1 MSDDFK
7 EALKN
12 ANSVT
17 ISKTHHPAEKNSG
30 TVVKPFRGEDTERM
44 AQAIKKLLKPDWN
57 KWIRVAPEYV
67 KNNPNAKVIIIV
79 QQSKGFATVNSLRQV
94 SLGQKYFVFREKPTP
109 PKRSGGSPPPKAKDT
124 KVYKEKGESEG
135 LVKHPDR
142 IQIDAPIQN
151 ETLRVGRNK
160 ELSYDN
166 PEGPFTLHIKGLVSK
181 SSTYQ
186 VDWYLSEDANTKQ
199 ENPVHSVTYGEDI
212 PWQDQIH
219 GLEYGKYR
227 IGVKTQNGISSNKT
241 VTIKPEQIRIGEL
254 LYRPDKNIFYLIAV
268 DQYNS
273 FVSAAQ
279 EHDKPLKKLTQA
291 YQSGEQAQIDQAKG
305 ELDKK
310 LEPLVDAA
318 TDTSDLV
325 ELIGIRG
332 KKSYFM
338 EKKQVLPDWHEY
350 GPLRGGEQSMELVNN
365 KNSFNMK
372 KLKEQFNPRKYEK
385 SLSAEA
391 TYSWDLIEPHS
402 DSFGNWAKS
411 MNRTL
416 AEILDNQD
424 NLADDRKFDYTAQAQ
439 VMRYSYGT
447 SLNRSYNLKE
457 GEIDLSLESEASF
470 ALAEGK
476 VTGNWYI
483 PNAEGKEII
492 FTDVPTRGSRA
503 GQIIECNIGSFR
515 FKATAELSGF
525 AGASLQASA
534 GLTFG
539 MEEGKPKVR
548 GSVKKSDNEKENYV
562 GIGGEAFAGI
572 KGTGSLTGSGEWK
585 NPEKGHDWVSLL
597 ELGVSATAAGG
608 LSLKGDFCVDFH
620 DGRFI
625 LMFSG
630 QLVCVAGGGGEFIC
644 TVGVKHI
651 SDFIIYLF
659 HELKNEDFHHVGV
672 ITNEAFD
679 MYVAYSTYGLVTGE
693 DLRDIYEKGYRTAYK
708 IYQPVKNKLK
718 EIQSYVKEQEA
729 LGELHQQHKKELNQ
743 RKIKEIR
750 EQIKI
755 KEQRMRDA
763 KALANRILSNKQQ
776 LACQPPETKGQL
788 LYSLTP
794 MSWKK
799 SEETQEE
806 AIITILKTAQSWNDY
821 IEIVSHCSE
830 GGVKIPL
837 EQGEKRLRHILDG
850 RDHDRFE
857 LLRLQL
863 KRLNRQP
870 QINTAAIIDNGV
882 SLPA

>member
-17 ISKTHHPAEKNSG
+17 ISKTYHPAEKNSG
-30 TVVKPFRGEDTERM
+30 TVVKPWRDIDTETM
-44 AQAIKKLLKPDWN
+44 PQAIKNLLKPHWSA
-57 KWIRVAPEYV
+57 WLLAPPEYA
-67 KNNPNAKVIIIV
+67 KNNPGAKVTLIV
-79 QQSKGFATVNSLRQV
+79 NTRKGFAKVTSLRQIMP
-94 SLGQKYFVFREKPTP
+94 SQPYFVFREKPVP
-109 PKRSGGSPPPKAKDT
+109 PKVAGGGPPLRPEFI
-124 KVYKEKGESEG
+124 KESYVPEPP
-135 LVKHPDR
+135 VKHPDR
-142 IQIDAPIQN
+142 IAILEPVNHDF
-151 ETLRVGRNK
+151 LRVGRDK
-160 ELSYDN
+160 ALSYDN
-166 PEGPFTLHIKGLVSK
+166 PEGPFTVHIKGLVSQ

-186 VDWYLSEDANTKQ
+186 VDWREFFKDETRKK
-199 ENPVHSVTYGEDI
+199 NPVKQTTKGEDI
-212 PWQDQIH
+212 PWQDQIS
-219 GLEYGKYR
+219 GLDYGEYT
-227 IGVKTQNGISSNKT
+227 IGAVTENGISHSIK
-241 VTIKPEQIRIGEL
+241 VTIKPEQIRVGEL
-254 LYRPDKNIFYLIAV
+254 LYRPDKNIFYLINI
-268 DQYNS
+268 DQYNN

-279 EHDKPLKKLTQA
+279 EHDKPLEKLAQA
-291 YQSGEQAQIDQAKG
+291 YQSGEQEQIDQAKG

-310 LEPLVDAA
+310 LEPLVEAA

-476 VTGNWYI
+476 VSGNWYF

-503 GQIIECNIGSFR
+503 GQTIECNIGSFR

-608 LSLKGDFCVDFH
+608 LSLKGDFCVDFK
-620 DGRFI
+620 DGRLV

-630 QLVCVAGGGGEFIC
+630 AAVCVAGGGGEFAC
-644 TVGVKHI
+644 TIGVKYI
-651 SDFIIYLF
+651 ADFMIYLY
-659 HELKNEDFHHVGV
+659 HELKNEDFHFVEV
-672 ITNEAFD
+672 ISREAFD
-679 MYVAYSTYGLVTGE
+679 YYVTLSTYGLVTGE
-693 DLRDIYEKGYRTAYK
+693 DIRTMYAKGR
-708 IYQPVKNKLK
+708 
-718 EIQSYVKEQEA
+718 EA
-729 LGELHQQHKKELNQ
+729 LDTITSEVRAKL
-743 RKIKEIR
+743 
-750 EQIKI
+750 QILQSENAEAERAEK
-755 KEQRMRDA
+755 
-763 KALANRILSNKQQ
+763 LAESILTNISR
-776 LACQPPETKGQL
+776 LSCQPPEAKGQV
-788 LYSLTP
+788 LYSLSSTYSS
-794 MSWKK
+794 SW
-799 SEETQEE
+799 EEKQED
-806 AIITILKTAQSWNDY
+806 AIIAILRTAQTWNDY
-821 IEIVSHCSE
+821 VEIVSHCSPY
-830 GGVKIPL
+830 GQKISL
-837 EQGEKRLRHILDG
+837 EDGEKRLRKILDFSEKIDFNII
-850 RDHDRFE
+850 RIK
-857 LLRLQL
+857 LKYLQ
-863 KRLNRQP
+863 KP
-870 QINTAAIIDNGV
+870 KINTAAVYNDLMMV
-882 SLPA
+882 

>member
-17 ISKTHHPAEKNSG
+17 ISKTYHPADKNSG
-30 TVVKPFRGEDTERM
+30 TVVKPWRDIDTETM
-44 AQAIKKLLKPDWN
+44 PQAIKNLLKPHWSA
-57 KWIRVAPEYV
+57 WLLAPPEYA
-67 KNNPNAKVIIIV
+67 KNNPGAKVTLIV
-79 QQSKGFATVNSLRQV
+79 NTRKGFAKVTSLRQIMP
-94 SLGQKYFVFREKPTP
+94 SQPYFVFREKPVP
-109 PKRSGGSPPPKAKDT
+109 PKVAGGGPPLRPEFI
-124 KVYKEKGESEG
+124 KESYVPEPP
-135 LVKHPDR
+135 VKHPDR
-142 IQIDAPIQN
+142 IAILEPVNHDF
-151 ETLRVGRNK
+151 LRVGRDK
-160 ELSYDN
+160 ALSYDN
-166 PEGPFTLHIKGLVSK
+166 PEGPFTVHIKGLVSQ

-186 VDWYLSEDANTKQ
+186 VDWREFFKDETRKK
-199 ENPVHSVTYGEDI
+199 NPVKQTTKGEDI
-212 PWQDQIH
+212 PWQDQIS
-219 GLEYGKYR
+219 GLDYGEYT
-227 IGVKTQNGISSNKT
+227 IGAVTENGISHSIK
-241 VTIKPEQIRIGEL
+241 VTIKPEQIRVGEL
-254 LYRPDKNIFYLIAV
+254 LYRPDKNIFYLINI
-268 DQYNS
+268 DQYNN

-279 EHDKPLKKLTQA
+279 EHDKPLEKLAQA
-291 YQSGEQAQIDQAKG
+291 YQSGEQEQIDQAKG

-310 LEPLVDAA
+310 LEPLVEAA

-476 VTGNWYI
+476 VSGNWYF

-503 GQIIECNIGSFR
+503 GQTIECNIGSFR

-597 ELGVSATAAGG
+597 ELGVSATAAAG
-608 LSLKGDFCVDFH
+608 LSLKGDFCVDFQ
-620 DGRFI
+620 DGRLV

-630 QLVCVAGGGGEFIC
+630 AAVCVAGGGGEFAC
-644 TVGVKHI
+644 TIGVKYI
-651 SDFIIYLF
+651 ADFMIYLY
-659 HELKNEDFHHVGV
+659 HELKNEDFHFVEV
-672 ITNEAFD
+672 ITERAFD
-679 MYVAYSTYGLVTGE
+679 YYVTLSTYGLVTGE
-693 DLRDIYEKGYRTAYK
+693 DIREMYEKG
-708 IYQPVKNKLK
+708 
-718 EIQSYVKEQEA
+718 
-729 LGELHQQHKKELNQ
+729 
-743 RKIKEIR
+743 R
-750 EQIKI
+750 ESLT
-755 KEQRMRDA
+755 EMRDA
-763 KALANRILSNKQQ
+763 IKAELQILQSEKAEANRAEQ
-776 LACQPPETKGQL
+776 LAENILTNISRFSCQPPEAKGQI
-788 LYSLTP
+788 LYSLSSTYRS
-794 MSWKK
+794 SW
-799 SEETQEE
+799 EEKQEE
-806 AIITILKTAQSWNDY
+806 AIIAIMQTAQTWNDY
-821 IEIVSHCSE
+821 VEIVSHCSPY
-830 GGVKIPL
+830 GQKISL
-837 EQGEKRLRHILDG
+837 EDGEKRLRNILDFSEEI
-850 RDHDRFE
+850 DFNIIRFK
-857 LLRLQL
+857 LKYLQ
-863 KRLNRQP
+863 KP
-870 QINTAAIIDNGV
+870 KINTAAVYNDLMNV
-882 SLPA
+882 